1 MNLSKKSCVEER
13 SAVVA
18 SVAVVHSTH
27 AKTGSTN
34 EAMTDSN
41 SVADDP
47 VSNTHSSNEAV
58 SNTDTMADGAVSKA
72 NSSKEAVSDTDSV
85 ADSNSMTEASNNS
98 VANESRGDNT
108 DSPHPVGADTM
119 GGAGVVSNSSDR

>member
-27 AKTGSTN
+27 AKAGSTD

-41 SVADDP
+41 SVADD
-47 VSNTHSSNEAV
+47 AV
-58 SNTDTMADGAVSKA
+58 SNA
-72 NSSKEAVSDTDSV
+72 NSSNKAVS
-85 ADSNSMTEASNNS
+85 DSNSMTEASNNS

>member
-1 MNLSKKSCVEER
+1 MNLSKNSCVEER

-27 AKTGSTN
+27 AKAGSTN

-41 SVADDP
+41 SVADDA
-47 VSNTHSSNEAV
+47 VSNADTMAEDPMSNANSSNEAV
-58 SNTDTMADGAVSKA
+58 SNTD
-72 NSSKEAVSDTDSV
+72 SV
-85 ADSNSMTEASNNS
+85 ADSNSMAEASNNS

>member
-27 AKTGSTN
+27 AKAGSTD
-34 EAMTDSN
+34 EAVTDSN
-41 SVADDP
+41 SVADD
-47 VSNTHSSNEAV
+47 AV
-58 SNTDTMADGAVSKA
+58 SNA
-72 NSSKEAVSDTDSV
+72 NSSNKAVSDTDSV

-119 GGAGVVSNSSDR
+119 GGAGVVSNSSDRGSESL

>member
-27 AKTGSTN
+27 AKAGSTN
-34 EAMTDSN
+34 EAVTDSN
-41 SVADDP
+41 SVADD
-47 VSNTHSSNEAV
+47 AV
-58 SNTDTMADGAVSKA
+58 SNA
-72 NSSKEAVSDTDSV
+72 NSSNEAVSDTDSV

-98 VANESRGDNT
+98 VTDSVSNEARGDNA
-108 DSPHPVGADTM
+108 DSPHPVGADTV

>member
-27 AKTGSTN
+27 AETGSTN
-34 EAMTDSN
+34 EAVTDSN
-41 SVADDP
+41 SVADD
-47 VSNTHSSNEAV
+47 AV
-58 SNTDTMADGAVSKA
+58 SNA
-72 NSSKEAVSDTDSV
+72 NSSNEAVSDTDSV